1 MIVDIHVI
9 KSNTERSLEHLAQ
22 FLTMITFGKLQ
33 LDMTRIKI
41 KSLLYL
47 DIASSS
53 FYL

>member
-1 MIVDIHVI
+1 MITDIHIVI
-9 KSNTERSLEHLAQ
+9 KSNTERSEHLAQ
-22 FLTMITFGKLQ
+22 FPTMITFGKLQ

-47 DIASSS
+47 GIASSS